1 VGDPLGDVRP
11 NRTEDLDALSSN
23 MLRYGYPAFEH
34 NYGLW
39 YDRRRDAHDV
49 GCRDDANAIPP
60 FLEQPWARSTQG
72 AACDGLPL
80 YDLTKF
86 NDWYFQRLKQF
97 AALCDSKGTV
107 LIHKYHMQHA
117 LLETQA
123 HYADF
128 PWRPQNCL
136 QDTGMPDAIPAA
148 QAFYDMS
155 HPVRRRLQRL
165 YIRKCL
171 DELGT
176 YRNVVHLPGQEYT
189 GPAEFVRFWLD
200 TILEWEA
207 DTGADV
213 VAGVGATK
221 DVLDALLED
230 NEYCL
235 HIDAIDLRYWWR
247 RSDGS
252 LFAPEGGMDVPG
264 RGLERGSQ
272 QSGETNARDVY
283 AKIRSYR
290 DRWPDK
296 LIIDALAAGT
306 RETWAFIMAGGSLLI
321 RDGLEYRDKRDPL
334 TYQAPMNVGKFLP
347 SYRFLRKHL
356 ASELP
361 DMTPLA
367 ISPDGERDRWA
378 LTNSG
383 NSYLVYALN
392 GGRVRLNTDRPLGVY
407 AGVWFCP
414 LTGDTAPLQPS
425 DQPAGHLLD
434 TDAPDERDW
443 MLWLKRHD

>member
-1 VGDPLGDVRP
+1 
-11 NRTEDLDALSSN
+11 
-23 MLRYGYPAFEH
+23 
-34 NYGLW
+34 
-39 YDRRRDAHDV
+39 
-49 GCRDDANAIPP
+49 
-60 FLEQPWARSTQG
+60 
-72 AACDGLPL
+72 
-80 YDLTKF
+80 
-86 NDWYFQRLKQF
+86 
-97 AALCDSKGTV
+97 
-107 LIHKYHMQHA
+107 
-117 LLETQA
+117 
-123 HYADF
+123 
-128 PWRPQNCL
+128 
-136 QDTGMPDAIPAA
+136 MPDAIPAA

-200 TILEWEA
+200 TIVEWEA

-321 RDGLEYRDKRDPL
+321 RDGLEYRDNRDPL

-425 DQPAGHLLD
+425 DQPVGHLLD